1 MDFVALDE
9 ADRLMSMFRGVMERI
24 LKPLKDRSDH
34 PPPRISIDS
43 YTGQGFRLLVIVVG
57 KFSQV
62 AAFLPVRWR
71 SSTPVRV

>member
-34 PPPRISIDS
+34 PPPRISTDS
-43 YTGQGFRLLVIVVG
+43 
-57 KFSQV
+57 
-62 AAFLPVRWR
+62 
-71 SSTPVRV
+71 